1 MTGVQ
6 TCALP
11 IYPHEFFADK
21 KHGGKKKAEQAAK
34 AYYKE
39 LDLSMP
45 PPMST
50 KNLMNKRNNSGKVGV
65 HISVNVDRRQTKEY
79 VYWCWTSQ
87 WIDKEET
94 RKSKTFS
101 WIRYGDELA
110 HELACI
116 ARDNET
122 QDMEKIKKA
131 YM

>member
-1 MTGVQ
+1 
-6 TCALP
+6 
-11 IYPHEFFADK
+11 
-21 KHGGKKKAEQAAK
+21 
-34 AYYKE
+34 
-39 LDLSMP
+39 MP

-131 YM
+131 YKKIKKKELQI